1 MKAYLIGCIFVVV
14 GIVLGALLFF
24 GVLFK
29 ACVDVE
35 KQQQRYANL
44 PEVHGV
50 ITTTTPLKARFQ
62 QGMAT
67 VIEYRVMRKRHFAVD
82 SDLDYKLERF
92 LVGAESLVFIDSAGK
107 RYTVEF
113 NVNRIPIKNFSE
125 TGKYFDYPIST
136 FSQGMKSRVAF
147 GLAMSFDFDI
157 YLSDESLAVGDLRF
171 KAKCESLIRKK
182 IKNKSSFILTDHAY
196 KKKIDFVKKVLIV
209 HNKKVLQYDDPD
221 KGYNEYKQILEKGS
235 I

>member
-1 MKAYLIGCIFVVV
+1 MIKVSNLTKFYFIKGKKIPILNNINFTINNYETTVILGLNGSGKSTLIRI
-14 GIVLGALLFF
+14 LG
-24 GVLFK
+24 GV
-29 ACVDVE
+29 E
-35 KQQQRYANL
+35 NY
-44 PEVHGV
+44 
-50 ITTTTPLKARFQ
+50 Q
-62 QGMAT
+62 QGEIKITEKVSWPCAL
-67 VIEYRVMRKRHFAVD
+67 KSGFQ
-82 SDLDYKLERF
+82 SKLTARENI
-92 LVGAESLVFIDSAGK
+92 VFICRVYLGNDK
-107 RYTVEF
+107 ELINKKIKF
-113 NVNRIPIKNFSE
+113 IKNFSE

>member
-1 MKAYLIGCIFVVV
+1 MIKVSNLTKFYFIKGKKIPIFNNINFKINNYETTVILGLNGSGKSTLIRI
-14 GIVLGALLFF
+14 LG
-24 GVLFK
+24 GV
-29 ACVDVE
+29 E
-35 KQQQRYANL
+35 NY
-44 PEVHGV
+44 
-50 ITTTTPLKARFQ
+50 Q
-62 QGMAT
+62 QGEIKITEKVSWPCAL
-67 VIEYRVMRKRHFAVD
+67 KSGFQ
-82 SDLDYKLERF
+82 SKLTARENI
-92 LVGAESLVFIDSAGK
+92 VFICRVYLGNDK
-107 RYTVEF
+107 ELINKKIKF
-113 NVNRIPIKNFSE
+113 IKNFSE

-136 FSQGMKSRVAF
+136 FSQGMRARIAF

-196 KKKIDFVKKVLIV
+196 KKRTDFVKKVLIV

-221 KGYNEYKQILEKGS
+221 KGYNDYRQILEKGS

>member
-1 MKAYLIGCIFVVV
+1 MIKVS
-14 GIVLGALLFF
+14 
-24 GVLFK
+24 
-29 ACVDVE
+29 
-35 KQQQRYANL
+35 NL
-44 PEVHGV
+44 TKFYFIKGKKVPILNNINFTIDNYE
-50 ITTTTPLKARFQ
+50 T
-62 QGMAT
+62 T
-67 VIEYRVMRKRHFAVD
+67 VILGLNGSGKSTLIRILGGVENYQKGEIKITEKVSWPCALKSGFQ
-82 SDLDYKLERF
+82 SKLTARENI
-92 LVGAESLVFIDSAGK
+92 VFICRVYLGNDK
-107 RYTVEF
+107 ELINKKIKF
-113 NVNRIPIKNFSE
+113 IKNFSE
-125 TGKYFDYPIST
+125 TGEYFDYPIST
-136 FSQGMKSRVAF
+136 LSQGMKARVAF

-221 KGYNEYKQILEKGS
+221 KGYNEYRQILEKGS

>member
-1 MKAYLIGCIFVVV
+1 MIKVSNLTKFYFIKGKKIPILNNINFTINNYETTVILGLNGSGKSTLIRI
-14 GIVLGALLFF
+14 LG
-24 GVLFK
+24 GV
-29 ACVDVE
+29 E
-35 KQQQRYANL
+35 NY
-44 PEVHGV
+44 
-50 ITTTTPLKARFQ
+50 Q
-62 QGMAT
+62 QGEIKINEKVSWPCAL
-67 VIEYRVMRKRHFAVD
+67 KSGFQ
-82 SDLDYKLERF
+82 SKLTARENI
-92 LVGAESLVFIDSAGK
+92 VFICRVYLGNDK
-107 RYTVEF
+107 ELINKKIKF
-113 NVNRIPIKNFSE
+113 IKNFSE

-136 FSQGMKSRVAF
+136 FSQGMRARIAF

-196 KKKIDFVKKVLIV
+196 KNKIDFVKKVLIV
-209 HNKKVLQYDDPD
+209 HNEKVLQYDDPD